1 VIAQSVHA
9 DKTQGEVEQSEG
21 NVLMADTA
29 IDLKE
34 HPLMVTLQDSITGN
48 GFVARITLSG
58 RALMRLEDDGKWWM
72 YGVRPAG
79 IAASGE
85 NIEDA
90 FLRFRGRYKDI
101 LFDIAQESASFEV
114 FETEVE
120 RFFNEADA
128 DNEDERLWEAAFTA
142 VRSAACTPPAPFSN
156 LPRRSPETHP
166 SFIKVER
173 VDAKSKDIRLMAS
186 DNVPDTYAYSVPK
199 AA

>member
-1 VIAQSVHA
+1 MTEPT
-9 DKTQGEVEQSEG
+9 TQ
-21 NVLMADTA
+21 
-29 IDLKE
+29 LKE
-34 HPLMVTLQDSITGN
+34 HPLMVTLQDSITGD
-48 GFVARITLSG
+48 GFAARITLSG
-58 RALMRLEDDGKWWM
+58 RALMRMEDDGKWWM

-79 IAASGE
+79 IASSGE

-101 LFDIAQESASFEV
+101 LFDIAQESASFED

-128 DNEDERLWEAAFTA
+128 DNEDERLWEVAFTA
-142 VRSAACTPPAPFSN
+142 VRSAVCAPPAPFSN
-156 LPRRSPETHP
+156 LPRSNPETHP

-173 VDAKSKDIRLMAS
+173 VDAQAKDKRLMAS
-186 DNVPDTYAYSVPK
+186 DNVRDTYAYSVPK